1 MKNLSLMIVGL
12 LATGLLTGCPGKSGS
27 TNGTPINNTWNN
39 CPGCGFQN
47 ATAAQ
52 FGTTMMAQVP
62 QGTLTMAF
70 TGDAQ
75 QINFWASQGQNP
87 IFAYQGQ
94 IGGSATLQIQQEF
107 LMGACRVVP
116 GTYQMNLIQP
126 GTYSLGVFQFP
137 YVQLVG
143 PTSMTAAL
151 VEGVIL
157 TDGLGNIRGFS
168 GLLVAQAGL
177 PAFGHLNYSPQM
189 SGQVACGDSIGL
201 RF

>member
-1 MKNLSLMIVGL
+1 MKNIGL
-12 LATGLLTGCPGKSGS
+12 IILGFLTTGLLTGCPGKSGS
-27 TNGTPINNTWNN
+27 SSGAPANNGWG

-47 ATAAQ
+47 AVGAQ

-75 QINFWASQGQNP
+75 QINFWATQGQNP
-87 IFAYQGQ
+87 IFTYQGQ
-94 IGGSATLQIQQEF
+94 IGGTATLQISQGF
-107 LMGACRVVP
+107 MMGACRVDP

-143 PTSMTAAL
+143 PTPLTAAF

-168 GLLVAQAGL
+168 GLLVAQAGI
-177 PAFGHLNYSPQM
+177 PAFTNFNYNPQM
-189 SGQVACGDSIGL
+189 QSQVSCGDSVGL

>member
-1 MKNLSLMIVGL
+1 MKNLSLMIIGL
-12 LATGLLTGCPGKSGS
+12 LATALLTGCPGKSGNS
-27 TNGTPINNTWNN
+27 AGVPNINNNWG

-47 ATAAQ
+47 ASAAQ

-70 TGDAQ
+70 TGDSQ

-87 IFAYQGQ
+87 IFSYQGQ
-94 IGGSATLQIQQEF
+94 IGGSATLQINQEF
-107 LMGACRVVP
+107 LMGACRVAP

-143 PTSMTAAL
+143 PTSLTAAL

-168 GLLVAQAGL
+168 GLLVAQTGVS
-177 PAFGHLNYSPQM
+177 AFSHFSYPSQG
-189 SGQVACGDSIGL
+189 SGQVSCGDTIGL